1 MTQAVTQQTALPR
14 STPEAQGISSAAISA
29 FVAAVE
35 RDIDAIHSFMLLRHG
50 NVVAEGWWEPYRPDD
65 QHILFSLSKSFT
77 SSAIGMLV
85 AEGRLSIDDPVLSF
99 FPEEAPADPSPNLQA
114 MRVRH
119 LLSMSTGHAIDTTGP
134 MAEQPGRTWVAGFL
148 AQPVEHE
155 PGTHFLYNTGATYTL
170 SAIVHKLSGGR
181 LLDYLQPRLFAP
193 LGILNP
199 HWEQSPQGIDVGGWG
214 LSITT
219 ADIAAFG
226 QLYLQKGEWQGA
238 QLIPTAWVEQA
249 TSRQVQN
256 GPANPDWQQGY
267 GFQFWRCRH
276 NAYRGDGA
284 FGQYCVVMPDQDA
297 ILAITSG
304 LSSMQPPLDL
314 IWEHL
319 LPAMGDAPLSDDAA
333 AQAALTAKLG
343 QLQLRTPQGQQHAT
357 IAERIG
363 GKTFTIAENT
373 DTIAAIG
380 FDFGLSE
387 TTLTISNGRGEQ
399 RIRCSHGAWLRE
411 GVNYGPFDGS
421 ERITASRRS
430 GPWNIG
436 TSGAWTDDN
445 TFTVKLWW
453 YETPFARTFT
463 CRFAGDK
470 LTVEQQTNVGFG
482 ATQGV
487 TLQGQLAR

>member
-1 MTQAVTQQTALPR
+1 MAQAMTQQTTLPR

-29 FVAAVE
+29 FVTAAE
-35 RDIDAIHSFMLLRHG
+35 RDLDALHSFILLRHG
-50 NVVAEGWWEPYRPDD
+50 RVVAEGWWEPYRPND

-85 AEGRLSIDDPVLSF
+85 AEGRLSIEDPVLSF
-99 FPEEAPADPSPNLQA
+99 FPDDAPADPSPNLQA
-114 MRVRH
+114 MKVRH

-148 AQPVEHE
+148 AQSVEYQ
-155 PGTHFLYNTGATYTL
+155 PGTHFLYNTGATYIL

-181 LLDYLQPRLFAP
+181 MLDYLQPRLFAP

-238 QLIPTAWVEQA
+238 QLIPAEWVEQA
-249 TSRQVQN
+249 TSLQVQN
-256 GPANPDWQQGY
+256 GPANPDWEQGY

-297 ILAITSG
+297 VLAITSG
-304 LSSMQPPLDL
+304 LANMQAPLDL
-314 IWEHL
+314 VWEHL
-319 LPAMGDAPLSDDAA
+319 LPTMGDAPLAEDAA
-333 AQAALTAKLG
+333 EQGALTAKLG
-343 QLQLRTPQGQQHAT
+343 QLQLRTPQGQQGSPVAT
-357 IAERIG
+357 QVN
-363 GKTFTIAENT
+363 GKEFTIAENK
-373 DTIAAIG
+373 DTIAAIS
-380 FDFGLSE
+380 FDFGPSE
-387 TTLTISNGRGEQ
+387 TVMTLRNSRGEQ
-399 RIRCSHGAWLRE
+399 RIRCGHGAWIRE
-411 GVNYGPFDGS
+411 GVNYGPFNGS

-445 TFTVKLWW
+445 TFTIKLWW

-463 CRFAGDK
+463 CRFAGDN

-482 ATQGV
+482 ATEGA
-487 TLQGQLAR
+487 TLQGQLA